1 MKFIPILL
9 ITLTSCQILQKSQN
23 NKNDPLV
30 NCLLQSDK
38 LINDLVEGYETI
50 VKFLKDNDLNYLLMT
65 ALRIVPDAYN
75 EVMKCVK
82 QKVNLQ
88 KRFNPI
94 DKLRKELKRLINKIP
109 KEVKNEIKK
118 VLKEKGKEYAKKYCL
133 AKVKIPKVCDH
144 IDKW

>member
-9 ITLTSCQILQKSQN
+9 IALTSCQILQKSQN
-23 NKNDPLV
+23 NKNDPIV

-88 KRFNPI
+88 KKFNPI
-94 DKLRKELKRLINKIP
+94 DKLKKELKRLINKIP

-118 VLKEKGKEYAKKYCL
+118 ALKEKGRT
-133 AKVKIPKVCDH
+133 
-144 IDKW
+144 

>member
-9 ITLTSCQILQKSQN
+9 IALTSCQILQKSQN
-23 NKNDPLV
+23 NKNDPIV

-50 VKFLKDNDLNYLLMT
+50 VKFLK
-65 ALRIVPDAYN
+65 VPDAYN

-88 KRFNPI
+88 KKFNPI